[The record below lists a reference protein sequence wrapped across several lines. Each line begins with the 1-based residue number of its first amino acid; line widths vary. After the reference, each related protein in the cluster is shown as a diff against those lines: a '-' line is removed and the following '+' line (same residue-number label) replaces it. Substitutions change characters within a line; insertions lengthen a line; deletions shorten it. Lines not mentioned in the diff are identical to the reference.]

1 MAAWPRERILVVED
15 EDKLARLMKQ
25 LLEAFG
31 FEVQTAGSGAE
42 ALTYAAQERP
52 ALVTLDLRLPDQDGY
67 AVCRQLRRLYHASI
81 MPVVMVTAMDQPVD
95 QLRGIASGA
104 DAYLTKPYYSS
115 ELIQTIVTLLEQ
127 TATT

>member
-1 MAAWPRERILVVED
+1 MVAGHRERILVVED

-42 ALTYAAQERP
+42 ALTAAAQERP
-52 ALVTLDLRLPDQDGY
+52 DLVTLDLRLPDQDGF
-67 AVCRQLRRLYHASI
+67 AVCRQLRRLYHSSV

-95 QLRGIASGA
+95 HLRGIASGA
-104 DAYLTKPYYSS
+104 DAYLTKPYDSS
-115 ELIQTIVTLLEQ
+115 ELVQTIVTLLEQ
-127 TATT
+127 AATA